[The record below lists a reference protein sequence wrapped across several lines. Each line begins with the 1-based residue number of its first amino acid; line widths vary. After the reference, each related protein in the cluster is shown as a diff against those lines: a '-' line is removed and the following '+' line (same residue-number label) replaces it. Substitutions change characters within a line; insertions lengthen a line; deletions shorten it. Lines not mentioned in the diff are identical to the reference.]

1 MIICYTVPEIW
12 HMTDAIIFHFQ
23 LFFVLLQHKKSKFW
37 KNERK
42 PWRYHHFTYVHQKL
56 WSDDVRFPRYG
67 AQWTDGQT
75 DGGWKKQHIE
85 AGAPPKNKQNI
96 LQKHSQNKYLFRHF
110 YFFCF
115 ISTQFTDFDI
125 LTFAK
130 SFNVLNNVAWSVL
143 QTKILI
149 S

>member
-1 MIICYTVPEIW
+1 MYRKWQSYDVWFLRYEAW
-12 HMTDAIIFHFQ
+12 HRIFCHFR
-23 LFFVLLQHKKSKFW
+23 LFFCP
-37 KNERK
+37 

-75 DGGWKKQHIE
+75 DGGRKKQHIE